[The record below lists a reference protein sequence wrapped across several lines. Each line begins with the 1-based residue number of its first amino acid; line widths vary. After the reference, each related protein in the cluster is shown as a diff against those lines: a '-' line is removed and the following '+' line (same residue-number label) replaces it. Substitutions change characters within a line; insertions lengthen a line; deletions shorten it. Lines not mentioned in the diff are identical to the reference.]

1 MHVDLIKL
9 QAEYGANKSY
19 RKAAIDLSRVVGERA
34 INNHMRIRKIT
45 KKVGEILSNNNS
57 NVKKPI
63 KPCEELYAVADGG
76 HVHDANNPGHNFEAM
91 MGKIYKPSNVVR
103 IDENHTKIIEKHCA
117 GSGKY
122 DKQKT
127 MKVNFINAAVKEG
140 IDKTKTT
147 VIAFADG
154 AKNCWNILESL
165 APFCLVLI
173 CILDWFHIGKYI
185 QRIEKS
191 MPNIITELDEIKEM
205 LFHGNSEEALIKIQS
220 LLEEQLCD
228 KKHVKLIENFYQ
240 YISDNKKYLINYSE
254 RKAKGLIYTS
264 HVAESTVEHL
274 LNERCRRKQKM
285 QWSRD
290 GLHAVIQIRASQAS
304 NDWDN
309 DWNTIIK
316 PKLKAA

>member
-1 MHVDLIKL
+1 MQQWCCSNGKCTWTATSSLSKKLSGKMHVDLIKL

-45 KKVGEILSNNNS
+45 KKVGEILSDNNS

-127 MKVNFINAAVKEG
+127 MKANFINAAVKEG

-165 APFCLVLI
+165 AEVFREGVA
-173 CILDWFHIGKYI
+173 
-185 QRIEKS
+185 S
-191 MPNIITELDEIKEM
+191 
-205 LFHGNSEEALIKIQS
+205 NSLS
-220 LLEEQLCD
+220 
-228 KKHVKLIENFYQ
+228 
-240 YISDNKKYLINYSE
+240 
-254 RKAKGLIYTS
+254 
-264 HVAESTVEHL
+264 
-274 LNERCRRKQKM
+274 RRL
-285 QWSRD
+285 
-290 GLHAVIQIRASQAS
+290 LHASFSKS
-304 NDWDN
+304 N
-309 DWNTIIK
+309 
-316 PKLKAA
+316 